1 MRSLPLLD
9 MQSEQSQSQAGMQ
22 CLSLILLTTRKQSFT
37 RTQVHSIISQKSIL
51 RNAKPQCREGTDISV
66 SCPGSNSTLIERL
79 LYSRHCVWDTE
90 QIWQGFLSHSS
101 GLMSNPKAANERLL
115 GCILPLAFCLVPTVL
130 NIFLFIINCQLL
142 ASLKWATS
150 TGFQNIKSQ
159 PHLPLIQDKGPL
171 EMTSV
176 PTFSYCLSPRQL
188 WPNSPTS
195 TEANKY
201 PNKIISD
208 SIK

>member
-1 MRSLPLLD
+1 MGKGCHGAEGILRASFSFRTWGNLLETKVKVKSLSRVRLFVTPWTIAYLD

-90 QIWQGFLSHSS
+90 QI
-101 GLMSNPKAANERLL
+101 
-115 GCILPLAFCLVPTVL
+115 
-130 NIFLFIINCQLL
+130 
-142 ASLKWATS
+142 
-150 TGFQNIKSQ
+150 
-159 PHLPLIQDKGPL
+159 
-171 EMTSV
+171 
-176 PTFSYCLSPRQL
+176 
-188 WPNSPTS
+188 
-195 TEANKY
+195 
-201 PNKIISD
+201 
-208 SIK
+208 